1 MSETNSAIFSTVTR
15 DIFSTIKIKF
25 SRDNNSTVTRDNN
38 STIRGFNRDKNIPC
52 FVDIVV
58 NFVRRWSYF
67 YPPLYIY
74 HGV

>member
-1 MSETNSAIFSTVTR
+1 
-15 DIFSTIKIKF
+15 
-25 SRDNNSTVTRDNN
+25 
-38 STIRGFNRDKNIPC
+38 
-52 FVDIVV
+52 VDIVV